1 MSVRVVLG
9 KVTYSNIS
17 VTTSWTM
24 VLGANVRRKFA
35 TITNASD
42 TDFWLK
48 LVLAGGVPAG
58 AAGTGVFLAK
68 AGFSYVI
75 DNDNMWLGEVHC
87 IHAGVGNKAS
97 AIEDGE

>member
-1 MSVRVVLG
+1 MARLVLG
-9 KVTYSNIS
+9 KVTYTNPN
-17 VTTSWTM
+17 VTTAWTK
-24 VLGANVRRKFA
+24 VLDGNARRKFA

-48 LVLAGGVPAG
+48 LVATGAAPAG

-75 DNDNMWLGEVHC
+75 DNDNMWLGDVWC